1 MKKNATNR
9 RGTNAGRGTT
19 IVYLLLLDFTRFS
32 MDSTFFEYFIYSRI
46 VIFMDV
52 NTEIQ
57 MLSNLFTS
65 STVPL
70 VIYN

>member
-1 MKKNATNR
+1 MKNNDTNR
-9 RGTNAGRGTT
+9 RGTNAGRGTA

-32 MDSTFFEYFIYSRI
+32 MDSTFFKYFVYSRI

-70 VIYN
+70 VIYD

>member
-1 MKKNATNR
+1 MPRIEEERTQEGVR
-9 RGTNAGRGTT
+9 PL
-19 IVYLLLLDFTRFS
+19 YLLLLDFTRFS
-32 MDSTFFEYFIYSRI
+32 MDSTFFKYFIYSRI

-70 VIYN
+70 VIYD

>member
-1 MKKNATNR
+1 MKNNATNR
-9 RGTNAGRGTT
+9 RGTNAGRGTA

-32 MDSTFFEYFIYSRI
+32 MDSTFFKYFIYSRI

-57 MLSNLFTS
+57 MLNNLFTS

-70 VIYN
+70 VIYD